1 MKIEIKMY
9 CSDERQLLT
18 ALENVVQ
25 SLKTSDM
32 GTVNSDASYLGS
44 FKRLEDADD
53 VTDLDTGIHW

>member
-1 MKIEIKMY
+1 MY

>member
-9 CSDERQLLT
+9 CSDESQLLT

-25 SLKTSDM
+25 SLKNCDM
-32 GTVNSDASYLGS
+32 GTVKSDSSYLGS
-44 FKRLEDADD
+44 FARLEDADD